1 MLTGFVRHLSSSGH
15 IKLLSAYI
23 GLPFSGVTELNSPL
37 SASRL
42 SEFRHR
48 KAKFVINLR
57 STYAHVGRWKRGR
70 GCAQIVLRM
79 TQAVPGNRT
88 CLQGTVVQNQ
98 MPTGL
103 SLFAL
108 SLSVS
113 KFMTESLVLE
123 IHNVFKNC
131 NNESLFNFGVKVY
144 VGRS

>member
-15 IKLLSAYI
+15 IKLLSAHI
-23 GLPFSGVTELNSPL
+23 GLPFSGGTELNSPL

-88 CLQGTVVQNQ
+88 CLQGTVIQNQ
-98 MPTGL
+98 MATGL
-103 SLFAL
+103 LLFDL
-108 SLSVS
+108 SQSVIKLRS
-113 KFMTESLVLE
+113 KSIVLQ
-123 IHNVFKNC
+123 IHNVIKNFS
-131 NNESLFNFGVKVY
+131 NESLFNSGVKV
-144 VGRS
+144 